1 MSIADDK
8 IRTSIVIDKN
18 DKTTLERIAKAD
30 DRSFNYIVNR
40 AIKQFIR
47 ENTPDNAK

>member
-18 DKTTLERIAKAD
+18 DKATLEKIAKMD

-40 AIKQFIR
+40 AI
-47 ENTPDNAK
+47 

>member
-18 DKTTLERIAKAD
+18 DKEILENIAKSD

-47 ENTPDNAK
+47 DNISDSTK